1 VTDPSVLILED
12 DRELG
17 ALLQR
22 GLREEGFAPAL
33 ATTGAAALERV
44 SAEQPDVLIIDVGLP
59 DADGMDVCQALR
71 ARGVTAPVLFLTA
84 RDGLT
89 DRLAGFGAGGD
100 DYLTKPFAVEE
111 LIARLRALVR
121 RGGRDSAIEIGDFR
135 LDPLTHAIHC
145 GGVTESLTPTE
156 FRLLAA
162 LAGRPDEVLRR
173 RELVEAAWPAGA
185 IVHDNTLDVYLARL
199 RRKLRYIPDAPRI
212 ATIQRVGYSLRWP
225 ESE

>member
-1 VTDPSVLILED
+1 VPDPRVLILED

-17 ALLQR
+17 ELLTR
-22 GLREEGFAPAL
+22 GLAEEGFEPAL
-33 ATTGAAALERV
+33 TTTGAEALASV
-44 SAEQPDVLIIDVGLP
+44 SSDPPDVLVIDIGLP
-59 DADGMDVCQALR
+59 DADGRDVCQALR
-71 ARGVTAPVLFLTA
+71 ARGVAAPVLFLTA
-84 RDGLT
+84 RDALT

-121 RGGRDSAIEIGDFR
+121 RGGHDAAIEVNSLR
-135 LDPLTHAIHC
+135 LDPVTHSFEC
-145 GGVTESLTPTE
+145 GGVSESLTPTE

-162 LAGRPDEVLRR
+162 LAGRPHGVVRR

-199 RRKLRYIPDAPRI
+199 RRKLRYIPEAPRI
-212 ATIQRVGYSLRWP
+212 ATMQRVGYSLRWP
-225 ESE
+225 ESG